1 MSVFSRGERVRI
13 VDSKKEYDRVYRI
26 KDMKKT
32 KDGGVLYLLRSLEED
47 PVLRLYYED
56 KESLLER
63 IC

>member
-13 VDSKKEYDRVYRI
+13 VDSKKEYDKVYRI

-47 PVLRLYYED
+47 SVLRIYYED